1 MPLVNDFVWQGR
13 TDTEDGELGKR
24 WHQHI
29 AASAVDK
36 ADAVLVGFGC
46 DLGVANNKGRIG
58 AHKGP
63 NSIRAGLSS
72 FAWHSPAHLT
82 DAGTLTA
89 QTSLASVQ
97 LEFAEV
103 VTEQVHNRRFVIG
116 LGGGHEIAWASY
128 QGIRNAT
135 SGNIGIINIDA
146 HFDLRSPAPNTSS
159 GTPFFQIYQ
168 DCQQRQQVF
177 NYACIGVAET
187 ANTKALF
194 ERAKQTN
201 TRYVLDKH
209 CRFEHIT
216 DTLAPM
222 LEQIDTLYLTVCL
235 DAFNGAIAPGVSAP
249 STLGIGFDVVLQLI
263 EWLGHQT
270 RQRNIDWAL
279 ADIAEMNPDYDVDNR
294 TAKLAARLVYDIMA
308 ARFPE

>member
-1 MPLVNDFVWQGR
+1 MSLVNDFVWQGR
-13 TDTEDGELGKR
+13 TDTEDGELGER

-29 AASAVDK
+29 TASEIENC
-36 ADAVLVGFGC
+36 DAVLLGFGC
-46 DLGVANNKGRIG
+46 DLGVANNKGRTG
-58 AHKGP
+58 AKKGP
-63 NSIRAGLSS
+63 HSIRTALSS
-72 FAWHSPAHLT
+72 FAWHTPARLA
-82 DAGTLTA
+82 DAGTLNSNTVLTSA
-89 QTSLASVQ
+89 QLA
-97 LEFAEV
+97 FAKE
-103 VTEQVHNRRFVIG
+103 VTEHLHNKRFVIG

-128 QGIRNAT
+128 QGIRNAN

-146 HFDLRSPAPNTSS
+146 HFDLRSPAPKTSS

-209 CRFEHIT
+209 CRLEHIT

-235 DAFNGAIAPGVSAP
+235 DAFNAAIAPGVSAP

-263 EWLGHQT
+263 EWLGQQT

-279 ADIAEMNPDYDVDNR
+279 ADIAEMNPDFDVDNR